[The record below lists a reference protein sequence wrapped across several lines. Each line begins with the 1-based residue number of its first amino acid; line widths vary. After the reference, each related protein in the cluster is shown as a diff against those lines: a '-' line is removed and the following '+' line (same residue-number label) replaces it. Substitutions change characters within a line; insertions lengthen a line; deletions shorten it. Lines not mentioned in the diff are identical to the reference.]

1 MVVRLPDCLA
11 AARIAFHPATAS
23 SDLTRE
29 AALSVYRVDYNHAP
43 PGLPAASSV
52 RVEGSYLHLLAG
64 LQVAADGADRADM
77 VAVGGENRFVAGG
90 YPADW
95 TGARV
100 TLGVRGELD
109 AKGARLGL
117 LAQSRVASIDRMV
130 NSVLHFPDPV
140 TAEWAEQTITLT
152 ADDEHWQCL
161 GSRVDRLET
170 YGAAPIAEVLAKMN
184 GNIILVLTNLDIQP
198 KALTTRGDGNAAAA
212 EQELP
217 QGDEIHIKRA
227 GLDYPVDYDRLPGGF
242 VEFDTIRIEF
252 ATSSSAAKL

>member
-100 TLGVRGELD
+100 TLRVRGELD

-140 TAEWAEQTITLT
+140 TAEWAEQTIALLPV
-152 ADDEHWQCL
+152 ACPNAPC
-161 GSRVDRLET
+161 
-170 YGAAPIAEVLAKMN
+170 AAL
-184 GNIILVLTNLDIQP
+184 L
-198 KALTTRGDGNAAAA
+198 TRGTLEKHLKDQCGY
-212 EQELP
+212 
-217 QGDEIHIKRA
+217 R
-227 GLDYPVDYDRLPGGF
+227 PVCCKVRVRVGVRG
-242 VEFDTIRIEF
+242 
-252 ATSSSAAKL
+252 

>member
-100 TLGVRGELD
+100 TLRVRGELD

-184 GNIILVLTNLDIQP
+184 GNIILVLFDLDVQP
-198 KALTTRGDGNAAAA
+198 AAG
-212 EQELP
+212 ERVPGGEMHTL
-217 QGDEIHIKRA
+217 RA
-227 GLDYPVDYDRLPGGF
+227 GLDYKVDQDKLPAGSI
-242 VEFDTIRIEF
+242 EFDWVRIQFPSVEGEGE
-252 ATSSSAAKL
+252 SAAKL